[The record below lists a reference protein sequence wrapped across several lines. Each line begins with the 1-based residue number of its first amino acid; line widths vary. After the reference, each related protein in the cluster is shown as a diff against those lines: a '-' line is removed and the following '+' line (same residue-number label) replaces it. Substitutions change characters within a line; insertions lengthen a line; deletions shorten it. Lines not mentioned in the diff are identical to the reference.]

1 MRAHLMYP
9 ERDFDLKA
17 PLSVHAQ
24 TIVQDLEL
32 ETLFA
37 AMAGDNKFIYDVVK
51 QTILLGLD
59 HLDTVLYR
67 QEILGDCV
75 ANSTIVRKL
84 YQIVTDTI
92 ENRKRSYFGVFM
104 RSPSSI
110 VYESVKVLEMFVDSL
125 VELRK
130 IADTEVQAFSSRGFQ
145 TLFTMLQE
153 ELSDD
158 YFTRV
163 QRHLT
168 TLALPDGVFVSAQ
181 LGKGN
186 RGESYTMR
194 QQPDVKQGFLDRVFV
209 KRRDEYTVRI
219 SDRDESGGRALTE
232 LRDRGLNLVA
242 NALAQSADHILE
254 FFRQL
259 QLELAFYVGCLN
271 LYERLTTRGAALCVP
286 KPYSESER
294 VYEFEELYDVC
305 LRLTVD
311 GDIVGNSLVANGTQL
326 VIITGANQGG
336 KSTFLRSLGVAQLMM
351 QAGMFVTARAFSA
364 NICLGVFTHFKRE
377 EDAAMESGKFDE
389 EMRRMSDVADQLQ
402 ANSMVLFNESFA
414 ATNEREGSEI
424 ARQITLALIEKNVKV
439 LFVTHLY
446 EFAHGLYAANVSH
459 TTFLQAQRQTDGAR
473 TFKLVENPPAST
485 SYGADLFTRIF
496 GERPSG
502 KVTTDAPN
510 RAFVQG

>member
-1 MRAHLMYP
+1 MRALLMYP
-9 ERDFDLKA
+9 DRDFDGKA
-17 PLSVHAQ
+17 SRSVHAQ

-51 QTILLGLD
+51 QAILLGVD
-59 HLDTVLYR
+59 HFDTIQYR
-67 QEILGDCV
+67 QEIHGDCV
-75 ANSTIVRKL
+75 ANPTTLRKL
-84 YQIVTDTI
+84 FQIVTDTI

-110 VYESVKVLEMFVDSL
+110 VYESVKVLQMFIDSL
-125 VELRK
+125 AELRK
-130 IADTEVQAFSSRGFQ
+130 IADTEAWAFSSRGFQ

-158 YFTRV
+158 YFSRV
-163 QRHLT
+163 QTHLM
-168 TLALPDGVFVSAQ
+168 TLALSDGVFVSAQ

-186 RGESYTMR
+186 RGEGYTMR
-194 QQPDVKQGFLDRVFV
+194 QQPDVKQGFLERVFV
-209 KRRDEYTVRI
+209 KRRDEYTFRI

-271 LYERLTTRGAALCVP
+271 LYEKLTTRGAALCVP
-286 KPYSESER
+286 KPYPESER
-294 VYEFEELYDVC
+294 VYEFEGLYDVC
-305 LRLTVD
+305 LHLTVD
-311 GDIVGNSLVANGTQL
+311 RDIVGNSLVANGTQL
-326 VIITGANQGG
+326 VVITGANQGG

-364 NICLGVFTHFKRE
+364 NVCRGVFTHFKRE

-389 EMRRMSDVADQLQ
+389 EMLRMSNIADELQ
-402 ANSMVLFNESFA
+402 ADSMVLFNESFA

-459 TTFLQAQRQTDGAR
+459 TTFLQAQRQTDGSR
-473 TFKLVENPPAST
+473 TFKLVENPPEST
-485 SYGADLFTRIF
+485 SYGADLFYRIF
-496 GERPSG
+496 GQSMVVIPKSG
-502 KVTTDAPN
+502 MYNLPKVK
-510 RAFVQG
+510 